1 MGEEEK
7 EQEIQK
13 VPIKDTEKG
22 HKSKGIQILDD
33 VNEARKGL
41 EQVRDEARK
50 EKEELQDLL
59 ARQAFSGGSDGI
71 RVEAKPKVIS
81 DREYADMLERGE
93 VNPLAED
100 GFR

>member
-13 VPIKDTEKG
+13 VPIKDSEKG

-41 EQVRDEARK
+41 EQVRDEALK
-50 EKEELQDLL
+50 AKEELQELL
-59 ARQAFSGGSDGI
+59 ARQAMEGKSEVGNTN
-71 RVEAKPKVIS
+71 EPKVIS